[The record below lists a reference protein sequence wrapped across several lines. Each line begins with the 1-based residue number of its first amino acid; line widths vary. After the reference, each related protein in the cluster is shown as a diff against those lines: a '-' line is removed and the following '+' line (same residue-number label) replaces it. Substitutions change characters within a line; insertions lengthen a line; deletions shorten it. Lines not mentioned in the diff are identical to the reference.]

1 MELVTE
7 TTRSTLPDD
16 PQELLAALEPLAL
29 DAVRAAALA
38 ARRHEGR
45 GDGKAA
51 DAAATEAMRTV
62 LNGGRGSGT
71 VVIGEGEKDAAPMLF
86 NGEEL
91 GLGGG
96 ARYDVAVDPLECTD
110 LLAAGLEG
118 ALTTMALAAEGALW
132 SPGAAHYMDKIV
144 VGAEARG
151 AVDLGAEPEDNV
163 RSLAAALGKPVR
175 DVRVVVLD
183 KPRHTELV
191 GRLHATGAQVVHIPA
206 GDVAGALLAVLPETG
221 VDMLLGIGG
230 TPEGVMSAC
239 AVKAL
244 GGEMQG
250 RLAPQR
256 EPEAQALAAAGRSTT
271 EILGVDDLV
280 TGPAV
285 FAATGVTGGSLLR
298 APWHSGA
305 FVFTESLAVRE
316 GVVRWIVQ
324 ASPDDE
330 QE

>member
-7 TTRSTLPDD
+7 TTRPTAPDRRD
-16 PQELLAALEPLAL
+16 ELLASLEPLAL

-38 ARRHEGR
+38 ARHRSGR

-51 DAAATEAMRTV
+51 DAAATTAMRTA
-62 LNGGRGSGT
+62 LNRGRGTGT

-86 NGEEL
+86 NGEAL
-91 GLGGG
+91 GLGGEP
-96 ARYDVAVDPLECTD
+96 RYDIAVDPLECTD
-110 LLAAGLEG
+110 LCAAGLEG
-118 ALTTMALAAEGALW
+118 SLTTIALAAEGGLW

-144 VGAEARG
+144 VGAAARG
-151 AVDLGAEPEDNV
+151 AVHLGEEPEDNV

-175 DVRVVVLD
+175 DVRIVVLD
-183 KPRHTELV
+183 KPRHAELV
-191 GRLHATGAQVVHIPA
+191 SRLHATGARVVLVPA
-206 GDVAGALLAVLPETG
+206 GDVAGALLAVLPDTG

-256 EPEAQALAAAGRSTT
+256 APEAQGLAEAGRSTT

-285 FAATGVTGGSLLR
+285 FAATGVTGGTLLR
-298 APWHSGA
+298 APWRHGA
-305 FVFTESLAVRE
+305 YVFTESLVVRE